1 MFDEDA
7 DDFESFNG
15 DPVGFVGQS
24 GFIHKKTS
32 IGRRIITGGLTG
44 GIGGALG
51 GIFSGGGGGGGCV
64 GPGCGPGGSG
74 MTGMTQQDPREAAL
88 RDPRFNTALAL
99 AADVPGHIRHGHI
112 PGTAMGHP
120 QHQQF
125 LAPVTP
131 GGGIGDRIRRFVPGG
146 ESGMVST
153 GGMVVPEEVHQTR
166 LECPTFANGKT
177 GILWM
182 SGMTGEVV
190 CLPRG
195 VNGAGFGLI
204 RKNKPRKKAFITA
217 AEKASLS
224 KRDNLAKKAK
234 EFAKLTGQT
243 CGKAKR

>member
-1 MFDEDA
+1 MFDDDT

-15 DPVGFVGQS
+15 DPTGFVGES
-24 GFIHKKTS
+24 GFIHKKNS
-32 IGRRIITGGLTG
+32 ISRRVIRGGLSG
-44 GIGGALG
+44 GLSGALG
-51 GIFSGGGGGGGCV
+51 GLLSGGGGGGKAPCV
-64 GPGCGPGGSG
+64 GPGCNGPDA
-74 MTGMTQQDPREAAL
+74 MAVAL
-88 RDPRFNTALAL
+88 ADPRFNTAAAL

-112 PGTAMGHP
+112 PGTTEGHAF
-120 QHQQF
+120 HQEF
-125 LAPVTP
+125 LTEVIP
-131 GGGIGDRIRRFVPGG
+131 GGGIGNAIKRFVPGG
-146 ESGMVST
+146 DSGMVSG

>member
-15 DPVGFVGQS
+15 DPTGFVGQS
-24 GFIHKKTS
+24 GFIHRKDS
-32 IGRRIITGGLTG
+32 IGRRIIKGGLSG
-44 GIGGALG
+44 GVGGALG
-51 GIFSGGGGGGGCV
+51 GLLGGGGGDCV
-64 GPGCGPGGSG
+64 GGNCRGNVVPGGTSV
-74 MTGMTQQDPREAAL
+74 DPREAAL
-88 RDPRFNTALAL
+88 RDPRFNTELAL

-112 PGTAMGHP
+112 PGTLEGHP

-125 LAPVTP
+125 LSPVTP
-131 GGGIGDRIRRFVPGG
+131 GGGIGDAIRRFVPGG
-146 ESGMVST
+146 ESGMRST
-153 GGMVVPEEVHQTR
+153 GGMVEPTEVHSAR
-166 LECPTFANGKT
+166 LECPRFANGKT

-182 SGMTGEVV
+182 HVMSGQVV

-195 VNGAGFGLI
+195 VNGTGFGLI

-224 KRDNLAKKAK
+224 KRDALGKKAR

-243 CGKAKR
+243 CAKRGR